1 MRDIKTAGTVIGSP
15 TQEDGTDMNF
25 DRYLRFL
32 LITLGCSTMLLG
44 CMDDPRKRVRP
55 ASDDDDT
62 TTQGD
67 DDDTSG
73 GDDDDTSGGDDD
85 DSTPP
90 GDDDDTTP
98 PGDDDDTTPPGDD
111 DDTVATDCLAG
122 EVPDC
127 AGTCVPSTFLGD
139 TYCDDGTYEY
149 PEGSGIPV
157 YLNCPT
163 FANDAGDCGLIECP
177 EVGQILDCTG
187 VTLCGPAVLL
197 GNQSCDDTN
206 GEASI
211 DFNCPQLNFDAG
223 DCQGLGD

>member
-1 MRDIKTAGTVIGSP
+1 
-15 TQEDGTDMNF
+15 MNF
-25 DRYLRFL
+25 DRCLRFL
-32 LITLGCSTMLLG
+32 LITLGCSTLLLG

-67 DDDTSG
+67 DDDTSSG
-73 GDDDDTSGGDDD
+73 DDDDTSAGDDDDTTTQGDDDDTSGGDDD

-90 GDDDDTTP
+90 GDDDDT
-98 PGDDDDTTPPGDD
+98 
-111 DDTVATDCLAG
+111 VAADCLAG

-139 TYCDDGTYEY
+139 TYCDDGTYEH

-157 YLNCPT
+157 YLNCTT
-163 FANDAGDCGLIECP
+163 FANDAGDCGLTECS
-177 EVGQILDCTG
+177 EVGLIPDCGFTW
-187 VTLCGPAVLL
+187 CGPAAVL
-197 GNQSCDDTN
+197 GDQSCDDTSS
-206 GEASI
+206 ETSI
-211 DFNCPQLNFDAG
+211 DFNCEQLNFDAG